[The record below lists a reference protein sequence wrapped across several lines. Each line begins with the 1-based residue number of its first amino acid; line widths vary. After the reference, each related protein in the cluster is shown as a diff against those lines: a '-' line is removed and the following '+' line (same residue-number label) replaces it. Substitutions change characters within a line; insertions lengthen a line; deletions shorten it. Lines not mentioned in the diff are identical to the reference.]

1 MILVSRARGPRR
13 IHELIMESLLH
24 VLYDGLLVPIEVFN
38 KQSISCRAFYDDVF
52 NRQADSTRH
61 ILSEKR
67 NNLRLIRVSNDA
79 RSFTSE
85 THALTLAARDD
96 ALPFNHV
103 SGAEGTGAEKAHTP
117 RLRTKQSFALTAPD
131 LTRHRIHSER
141 VFVWLTQMRFT

>member
-1 MILVSRARGPRR
+1 
-13 IHELIMESLLH
+13 
-24 VLYDGLLVPIEVFN
+24 
-38 KQSISCRAFYDDVF
+38 VF

-67 NNLRLIRVSNDA
+67 NNQCLIRVSDDT

-103 SGAEGTGAEKAHTP
+103 SGAESTGAEKAHTP
-117 RLRTKQSFALTAPD
+117 RLRTKRSFALTAPD

-141 VFVWLTQMRFT
+141 VFVWLRQMRFT